1 MFPTHMLLLDLALVV
16 VLAKVMGGLARR
28 LGQPAVVGEIVA
40 GVLLGPTLLSPAV
53 TAVIF
58 PVEVRPVLSA
68 LAGVGVALFMFVVG
82 TELDVGALRGGGRV
96 TVWTSLFATAVPLA
110 LGALLAATLLAGHQ
124 RGSAAGFVL
133 FFAVAMSVTAFPVLA
148 RIIADRGLTGT
159 RMGSTA
165 LACAAVCDVLAWA
178 LLALVVALATGARL
192 QWWLLLLV
200 PYVVVMVTLVRPLL
214 RRAARL
220 RRSGEAG
227 GGLFFAVVL
236 AGLLL
241 SAAFTDWLGLHY
253 IFGAFLFGV
262 LLSTSGGDEVR
273 ACVIRRVEPLCGTLL
288 LPVYFVMAG
297 LTIDLSGLSAGEWG
311 ELAVILVT
319 AVTAKFAGAYA
330 GARIGGL
337 DARGAVTLGALLNTR
352 GLTELVV
359 LGVGL
364 ELGVLD
370 ERLYA
375 LMVVMAVV
383 TTALTGPLLNRLHPA
398 EQRTPATGAAAG
410 AATGAAARRAG

>member
-1 MFPTHMLLLDLALVV
+1 MLLLDLALVV

-165 LACAAVCDVLAWA
+165 LTCAAVCDVLAWA

-220 RRSGEAG
+220 RGNGEAG
-227 GGLFFAVVL
+227 GRALLRGRAGRAAAVGRLHRL
-236 AGLLL
+236 AGAALHLRGVPLRRAAVHVRRRRGARVRHPAGRAAVRDAAAARLLRDGR
-241 SAAFTDWLGLHY
+241 AHDRPV
-253 IFGAFLFGV
+253 GAERGRV
-262 LLSTSGGDEVR
+262 GRAGRHPGHGGDRQVR
-273 ACVIRRVEPLCGTLL
+273 RRVRG
-288 LPVYFVMAG
+288 
-297 LTIDLSGLSAGEWG
+297 
-311 ELAVILVT
+311 
-319 AVTAKFAGAYA
+319 

-398 EQRTPATGAAAG
+398 EQRAPAAGTTAGAEEGAAAG
-410 AATGAAARRAG
+410 RAG

>member
-16 VLAKVMGGLARR
+16 VLAKVMGALARR

-40 GVLLGPTLLSPAV
+40 GVLLGPTLLSPGL

-58 PVEVRPVLSA
+58 PEEVRPVLSA

-82 TELDVGALRGGGRV
+82 TELDAGAMKGGGRV
-96 TVWTSLFATAVPLA
+96 TVWASLFATAVPLA
-110 LGALLAATLLAGHQ
+110 LGALLAGTLLSGHQ

-148 RIIADRGLTGT
+148 RIIADRGMTGT
-159 RMGSTA
+159 RIGATA
-165 LACAAVCDVLAWA
+165 LTCAAVCDVLAWS
-178 LLALVVALATGARL
+178 LLALVVALATGARF

-214 RRAARL
+214 RRMSEL
-220 RRSGEAG
+220 RRHGEPG
-227 GGLFFAVVL
+227 GGFFFAVVL
-236 AGLLL
+236 AGLLM
-241 SAAFTDWLGLHY
+241 SAAFTEWLGLHY
-253 IFGAFLFGV
+253 IFGAFLFG
-262 LLSTSGGDEVR
+262 LLLPRSGGGEVR
-273 ACVIRRVEPLCGTLL
+273 ERVIRRVEPLCGTLL

-297 LTIDLSGLSAGEWG
+297 LKIDLSGLTVGELG
-311 ELAVILVT
+311 ELALILAT
-319 AVTAKFAGAYA
+319 AVTAKFAGTYA

-337 DARGAVTLGALLNTR
+337 HSREAVTLGALLNTR

-364 ELGVLD
+364 ELGVLN

-398 EQRTPATGAAAG
+398 PAAEEAS
-410 AATGAAARRAG
+410 RRASAHAPADRAG